1 MLSRKPKLTFAINSN
16 ILLGGGGERTLVHY
30 LLSLDRKYLENYE
43 IVVIQT
49 GYYDRERMEPELVQM
64 IPKEVKFI
72 TVESYESRIKFLK
85 DNRHNV
91 LIFIYR
97 ILLQPILERKNIKFL
112 IKELSSS
119 DVVYLFHNGFSKYVR
134 SPQTLVVGSFHE
146 WQPNAMTLIGKAGIH
161 LVKRGL
167 IFRRIDLYHSFTEVA
182 LNYIPSSK
190 RSKSFVVPSGIDP
203 QIFHTKPENMLP
215 SNLTILFVARLL
227 PCKGLELAA
236 ESVMKFIQSGG
247 NAEFHVVGTGEQE
260 HLFSGRNYQWIK
272 YHGNVA
278 TKELVELYNSS
289 DVFIY
294 PSRCDNFGLVIIEA
308 LACGTY
314 AIIDDSFKGFFPDLE
329 KLKYVELCSHD
340 AISFSNSL
348 KNVASRIE
356 EIRARRKEVSLYIT
370 NNYNWSTVT
379 KQLFGE
385 ITKD

>member
-1 MLSRKPKLTFAINSN
+1 MKPKLTFAINSN

-30 LLSLDRKYLENYE
+30 LISLDGKYLENYE

-49 GYYDRERMEPELVQM
+49 GYYDRERMEPGFIQM
-64 IPKEVKFI
+64 IPKEVKLI
-72 TVESYESRIKFLK
+72 TVENYESRIKFLK
-85 DNRHNV
+85 DNRRNV
-91 LIFIYR
+91 LIFLYR
-97 ILLQPILERKNIKFL
+97 ILLQPILEMKNIKFL
-112 IKELSSS
+112 VKELSSS
-119 DVVYLFHNGFSKYVR
+119 DIVYLFHNGFSKYVR

-146 WQPNAMTLIGKAGIH
+146 WQPNAVTLIGRAGVY
-161 LVKRGL
+161 LVKSGL
-167 IFRRIDLYHSFTEVA
+167 IFRRINLYHSLTGVA
-182 LNYIPSSK
+182 LNYLPSAK
-190 RSKSFVVPSGIDP
+190 KAKSFVVPNGIDP
-203 QIFHTKPENMLP
+203 QIFHTKPENRSP

-314 AIIDDSFKGFFPDLE
+314 AIIDDSFRGFFPDLE
-329 KLKYVELCSHD
+329 KLKYVELCNH
-340 AISFSNSL
+340 AATSFSNSL
-348 KNVASRIE
+348 KDAASRIE
-356 EIRARRKEVSLYIT
+356 EIRARRKEVSLYVR
-370 NNYNWSTVT
+370 NNYDWDSVT
-379 KQLFGE
+379 KKLLE
-385 ITKD
+385 KIIKDN